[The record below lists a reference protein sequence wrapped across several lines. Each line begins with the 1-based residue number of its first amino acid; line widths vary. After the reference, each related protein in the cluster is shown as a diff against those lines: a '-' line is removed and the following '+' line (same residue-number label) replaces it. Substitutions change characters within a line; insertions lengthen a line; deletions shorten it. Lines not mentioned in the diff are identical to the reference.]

1 MLVRTLRALKR
12 RFRQLRRPET
22 EPEAVLRVL
31 DQLEIVPGSTVL
43 IHSSLRSLGNFP
55 GGADGFL
62 DFLIDRLGPDGTL
75 LMPSF
80 PTGGAMEDFVRENPE
95 VDLRVIPSQSGY
107 LTESFRK
114 RPGVRRSFHPTHPIC
129 ALGRRAEELLAA
141 HEEAR
146 GPNGV
151 GSPFDKLF
159 HADGMILRIGT
170 DANTPCHY
178 VQERIDYPNQM
189 LEDRMPVLCHS
200 ADGRTKKLDLRV
212 YRKMIPNLTW
222 VSADT
227 GEVCAVHPVNFLLLQ
242 PGRAQAAMEGDPG
255 QRPVVP
261 RLLRQ
266 RQRFLDK
273 GWLRAATLHGAIWE
287 SYRMKPLIGEMIEV
301 FAAEIARHRERYD
314 LGYLQKL
321 LAEGKYPVRRT
332 PKE

>member
-12 RFRQLRRPET
+12 QFRRLRRPET
-22 EPEAVLRVL
+22 EPEAVRRVL
-31 DQLEIVPGSTVL
+31 EDLDVGPGSTVL
-43 IHSSLRSLGNFP
+43 VHSSLRSLGNFP

-62 DFLIDRLGPDGTL
+62 DFLIDHIGPQGTL

-80 PTGGAMEDFVRENPE
+80 PTTGAMEDFVRDNPE
-95 VDLRVIPSQSGY
+95 VDLRTIPSQSGY

-114 RPGVRRSFHPTHPIC
+114 RPGVRRSFHPTHPVC
-129 ALGRRAEELLAA
+129 ALGKRANEILGE
-141 HEEAR
+141 HESAK

-151 GSPFDKLF
+151 GSPFDHLF
-159 HADGMILRIGT
+159 QADGMILRIGT

-178 VQERIDYPNQM
+178 VQELIDYPNQF
-189 LEDRMPVLCHS
+189 LE
-200 ADGRTKKLDLRV
+200 GRTPVVCHGMEGGRMEFELRV

-222 VSADT
+222 VSADS
-227 GEVCAVHPVNFLLLQ
+227 GEVCGVHPVNFLLLQ
-242 PGRAQAAMEGDPG
+242 PGRAQAAMEGDPA
-255 QRPVVP
+255 QSPVVP

-266 RQRFLDK
+266 RTKFLDK
-273 GWLRAATLHGAIWE
+273 GWLRASTLHGAIWE
-287 SYRMKPLIGEMIEV
+287 SYRMKPLLSEMTEV
-301 FAAEIARHRERYD
+301 FAAEIAKHRDRYE